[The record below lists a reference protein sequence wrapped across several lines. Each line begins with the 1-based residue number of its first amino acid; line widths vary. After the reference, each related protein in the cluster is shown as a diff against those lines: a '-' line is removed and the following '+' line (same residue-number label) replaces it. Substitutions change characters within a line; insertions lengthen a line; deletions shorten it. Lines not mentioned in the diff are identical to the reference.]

1 MMLRYFFITFLGQQ
15 PGSLISR
22 ILLRLLRYTS
32 KILAEAFG
40 RQGDFPLG
48 KFPNAVTDAACN
60 TKIMPVDSTLRGWLK
75 F

>member
-1 MMLRYFFITFLGQQ
+1 MSQDDAYFHIHQNDPRVPDIQDPT
-15 PGSLISR
+15 PI
-22 ILLRLLRYTS
+22 LLRYTS

-60 TKIMPVDSTLRGWLK
+60 TKIMPVDRVHWGVG
-75 F
+75 

>member
-1 MMLRYFFITFLGQQ
+1 MQINLVTNVGNASNLHV
-15 PGSLISR
+15 
-22 ILLRLLRYTS
+22 LLDSDIQDFAHIILRYTS

-60 TKIMPVDSTLRGWLK
+60 TKIMPVDRVH
-75 F
+75 

>member
-1 MMLRYFFITFLGQQ
+1 MVNW
-15 PGSLISR
+15 SR
-22 ILLRLLRYTS
+22 VDSGFYSDFQDSTPMLLRYTS

-60 TKIMPVDSTLRGWLK
+60 TKIMPVDSTLKGWLK